1 MEFGLF
7 VQTGVSI
14 HWKPVS
20 VPYKALAEL
29 VSSMMVHMLYG
40 GFQTVV

>member
-29 VSSMMVHMLYG
+29 VSSMVHILYG